1 MKKEIL
7 FITIICFTEFLL
19 GVPFTG
25 YTQTV
30 NPATITD
37 SSFKTF
43 LVKWEDCITHFING
57 DPSLWKQNS
66 SQTDDAT
73 IFGAFGG
80 YGEKGWKDVG
90 TRYDWA
96 SSQYKPSGA
105 KTKVEYLSI
114 IVGSDLAYTVS
125 IERSDAL
132 LGDMKK
138 TAPRVLR
145 ATQIFRKENDE
156 WKLLHRHADPLIEK
170 KGATTAEP
178 K

>member
-30 NPATITD
+30 NAAAMTD

-105 KTKVEYLSI
+105 KTKSGVFEHYSWQRPCL
-114 IVGSDLAYTVS
+114 Y
-125 IERSDAL
+125 
-132 LGDMKK
+132 
-138 TAPRVLR
+138 
-145 ATQIFRKENDE
+145 RKY
-156 WKLLHRHADPLIEK
+156 
-170 KGATTAEP
+170 
-178 K
+178 

>member
-1 MKKEIL
+1 M
-7 FITIICFTEFLL
+7 
-19 GVPFTG
+19 
-25 YTQTV
+25 
-30 NPATITD
+30 
-37 SSFKTF
+37 
-43 LVKWEDCITHFING
+43 
-57 DPSLWKQNS
+57 
-66 SQTDDAT
+66 
-73 IFGAFGG
+73 
-80 YGEKGWKDVG
+80 
-90 TRYDWA
+90 
-96 SSQYKPSGA
+96 
-105 KTKVEYLSI
+105 EYLSI

>member
-1 MKKEIL
+1 MKKTFLIGVIWYTGFL
-7 FITIICFTEFLL
+7 FSA
-19 GVPFTG
+19 PFFG
-25 YTQTV
+25 YSQYI
-30 NPATITD
+30 NPTAITD
-37 SSFKTF
+37 SSFKIF
-43 LVKWEDCITHFING
+43 LAKWEECITHFING

-90 TRYDWA
+90 ARYDWA

-105 KTKVEYLSI
+105 KINVQYLGV
-114 IVGSDLAYTVS
+114 IVGSELAYTVS
-125 IERSDAL
+125 IERSEAL

-145 ATQIFRKENDE
+145 ATQIFRKEDGK

-170 KGATTAEP
+170 KGPTTGEQ